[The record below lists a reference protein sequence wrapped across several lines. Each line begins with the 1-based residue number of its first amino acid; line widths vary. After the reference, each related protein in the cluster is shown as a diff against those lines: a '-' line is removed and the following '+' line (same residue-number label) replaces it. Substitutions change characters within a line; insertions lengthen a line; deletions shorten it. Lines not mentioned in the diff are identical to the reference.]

1 MERSRQRSESS
12 ALRRMQVV
20 RGKSKQAGAIFVLVS
35 RG

>member
-1 MERSRQRSESS
+1 MERGRQRSESS

-20 RGKSKQAGAIFVLVS
+20 RGKSNQAGALFVLVN